1 MALSFKRR
9 ALSLVF
15 ALVLSALL
23 SGLLLLLLSFLLYK
37 LRFSGEYASA
47 GVFAVYG
54 LSCLAGG
61 FFAGKQL
68 KTRRFIWGGLC
79 GLLYFALLLALSL
92 LTGELHAGAAGIA
105 AAALTCAAS
114 GALGGM
120 IS

>member
-92 LTGELHAGAAGIA
+92 LTESCTQAPPGSRPRPSPAPPRGPLAE
-105 AAALTCAAS
+105 
-114 GALGGM
+114 
-120 IS
+120 

>member
-37 LRFSGEYASA
+37 LRFSGEYAAA

-54 LSCLAGG
+54 LSCLSGG
-61 FFAGKQL
+61 FFTGKRL
-68 KTRRFIWGGLC
+68 KTRRFLWGILC

-92 LTGELHAGAAGIA
+92 LAGGLHAGAAKIA